1 MGIHEQRLRR
11 YDPIW
16 REHAFDRVT
25 VNGYVPK
32 MAYHGP
38 LFSFIG
44 NVYSQYRSGPS
55 LFDVADAAGEIFGGG
70 MFGIESCRYVGFRVD
85 GTGVL

>member
-1 MGIHEQRLRR
+1 MGVHEKRLRR

-25 VNGYVPK
+25 VNGWIPS
-32 MAYHGP
+32 MRYHGP

-44 NVYSQYRSGPS
+44 TVYSPLRKSPS
-55 LFDVADAAGEIFGGG
+55 LMDVADAAGELFGAG
-70 MFGIESCRYVGFRVD
+70 FYGIESFRYVGFR
-85 GTGVL
+85 TGG